1 MERTR
6 FFRRPVVWII
16 LVIVGAIALSSLFT
30 GGGGYQKVDSS
41 VAFSELQSGNIKKV
55 VIADKEQTI
64 RLDLPAKKTFQG
76 KSTDKIEAQYP
87 AEAGDEIWD
96 QVNLSLIHI

>member
-30 GGGGYQKVDSS
+30 SGPSYHKVDTS
-41 VAFSELQSGNIKKV
+41 VALDQLDTGRHRRRCLIQ
-55 VIADKEQTI
+55 DKEQTLQ
-64 RLDLPAKKTFQG
+64 LDLATTG
-76 KSTDKIEAQYP
+76 E
-87 AEAGDEIWD
+87 
-96 QVNLSLIHI
+96 VRRHRH